1 MNATTVNHEPPTW
14 RDFVKGARPRTL
26 PLSVAPVIVGAGSAA
41 WAVSLDGW
49 LLALCLVVAVSL
61 QVGVNYAN
69 DYSDGIRG
77 TDDHRVGP
85 ARLTGSGRVAPQI
98 VRNAAVISFGV
109 ASLAGL
115 AVVVWTGLWWLIA
128 VGVASIAAA
137 WLYTGGR
144 RPYGYAGLGELVVFI
159 FFGPV
164 ATIGTAGVMI
174 GTIPGETLLTGSAVG
189 FFAAAVLLVNNLR
202 DSEQDAKAGKRTLAV
217 VLGKRWT
224 RLLLVV
230 FLGLPYAIVGVLSAL
245 FIFAPIVFFTA
256 ILTVVIMVI
265 VVMAR
270 SPQDLITALG
280 LMSLNSLLFAAVLA
294 VDIVL

>member
-1 MNATTVNHEPPTW
+1 
-14 RDFVKGARPRTL
+14 
-26 PLSVAPVIVGAGSAA
+26 
-41 WAVSLDGW
+41 
-49 LLALCLVVAVSL
+49 
-61 QVGVNYAN
+61 
-69 DYSDGIRG
+69 
-77 TDDHRVGP
+77 
-85 ARLTGSGRVAPQI
+85 

-115 AVVVWTGLWWLIA
+115 AVVVWTGLWWLIS
-128 VGVASIAAA
+128 VGIASIAAA

-164 ATIGTAGVMI
+164 ATIGTAWVMI

-230 FLGLPYAIVGVLSAL
+230 FLGLPYAIVGVLSA
-245 FIFAPIVFFTA
+245 PIVFFTA